1 MKERLGGRLRIAN
14 AGGAP
19 LSREIAE
26 FFHAIDIL
34 ILEGYGLSEVTT
46 GGDRQPPGRLQVRHG
61 RQAAPRR
68 RAAVRGRTARS

>member
-1 MKERLGGRLRIAN
+1 MKERLGGRLRLAI

-34 ILEGYGLSEVTT
+34 ILEGYGLTE
-46 GGDRQPPGRLQVRHG
+46 
-61 RQAAPRR
+61 
-68 RAAVRGRTARS
+68 